1 MLGNNFR
8 KILFDYVE
16 EDGTIKKAEV
26 LTLFTVEGSEK
37 QYALCSIPAIDGNF
51 DITAFIMNELADGTV
66 RFDDIESEEKLNKV
80 TAVVNDMME

>member
-1 MLGNNFR
+1 METEE